1 MSGYSEQSQKLAK
14 ELAEKAAR
22 NLRRSG
28 RTVERSATTGRYIV
42 ARKAGGATIV
52 QKDSGSSIVRRKG

>member
-14 ELAEKAAR
+14 ALAEKAAR

-28 RTVERSATTGRYIV
+28 RIVEHNAVTGQYVVKGKSRTVGARKDSAAVV
-42 ARKAGGATIV
+42 ARRAG
-52 QKDSGSSIVRRKG
+52 